1 MKTPWLKYCT
11 RIINAAGR
19 TYFKWDNIALIL
31 HTVLAL
37 DVVFYVFNK
46 KLYHCDNVW
55 WIMGKHIGHV
65 TVDFDMDAEEDIK
78 TMKTD
83 LECRKRFLIE
93 TDLGYTPTF
102 DIGCLNETKK
112 GKKLLM

>member
-1 MKTPWLKYCT
+1 MKY
-11 RIINAAGR
+11 RIRIGNAAER
-19 TYFKWDNIALIL
+19 NYFKWDMIALIL
-31 HTVLAL
+31 HTVLAS
-37 DVVFYVFNK
+37 DVVFYMFYK
-46 KLYHCDNVW
+46 RFYHCDDVW

-93 TDLGYTPTF
+93 TDLGANKF
-102 DIGCLNETKK
+102 SARSL
-112 GKKLLM
+112 